1 MSMAMSGA
9 KSDKRPVVAE
19 ATLRYHRGSAQ
30 KARLVLDQIRG
41 RNVNDALGLLRFS
54 PKVASGPIEKL
65 LRSAVANAE
74 RAEEKVD
81 VDTLYVAESYAG
93 PGPTLKRF
101 RGRAFGRA
109 FRILHRSCHIT
120 VKLKAKG
127 ALSDVTAG
135 MTETPGAGPAK
146 GKPRGRTG
154 AKTGVTATKPAPRK
168 RTARKTAS

>member
-1 MSMAMSGA
+1 MA
-9 KSDKRPVVAE
+9 KIDNRPVVAQ
-19 ATLRYHRGSAQ
+19 ATLMHHRGSAQ

-54 PKVASGPIEKL
+54 PKVASNPLEKL

-74 RAEEKVD
+74 RSEEKVD
-81 VDTLYVAESYAG
+81 VDTLYVAEAYAG

-120 VKLKAKG
+120 LKLKAKPVHELVPHG
-127 ALSDVTAG
+127 KGTTAPAREKTAPKG
-135 MTETPGAGPAK
+135 QASKRAPGRKAAK
-146 GKPRGRTG
+146 GKAVKSARSAGG
-154 AKTGVTATKPAPRK
+154 A
-168 RTARKTAS
+168 ASEG

>member
-1 MSMAMSGA
+1 RDGGAHDRRAQRPEVHPGLSDGEHGGAQAGRVLLHQDLQGAPHQGRDHRDAGIVMSVSMSGT
-9 KSDKRPVVAE
+9 KTDKRPVVAE

-93 PGPTLKRF
+93 P
-101 RGRAFGRA
+101 
-109 FRILHRSCHIT
+109 
-120 VKLKAKG
+120 
-127 ALSDVTAG
+127 
-135 MTETPGAGPAK
+135 
-146 GKPRGRTG
+146 
-154 AKTGVTATKPAPRK
+154 
-168 RTARKTAS
+168 

>member
-1 MSMAMSGA
+1 MIGNEGFAM
-9 KSDKRPVVAE
+9 KKDERPVVAQ

-65 LRSAVANAE
+65 LKSAVANIMNIPDQQVG
-74 RAEEKVD
+74 K
-81 VDTLYVAESYAG
+81 ESYAG

-120 VKLKAKG
+120 VKLKAK
-127 ALSDVTAG
+127 
-135 MTETPGAGPAK
+135 
-146 GKPRGRTG
+146 
-154 AKTGVTATKPAPRK
+154 
-168 RTARKTAS
+168 ASASRA

>member
-1 MSMAMSGA
+1 MA
-9 KSDKRPVVAE
+9 KIDNRPVVAQ
-19 ATLRYHRGSAQ
+19 ATLMHHRGSAQ

-54 PKVASGPIEKL
+54 PKVASNPLEKL

-74 RAEEKVD
+74 RSEEKVD
-81 VDTLYVAESYAG
+81 VDTLYVAEAYAG

-120 VKLKAKG
+120 LKLKAKAVPEIEVRDKG
-127 ALSDVTAG
+127 G
-135 MTETPGAGPAK
+135 ETPAKNGAAVK
-146 GKPRGRTG
+146 GRGRTRAASRPAGRTGG
-154 AKTGVTATKPAPRK
+154 AAA
-168 RTARKTAS
+168 ADA